1 MIASLRN
8 VYEIEVSLFGISRVD
23 QDVVTRK
30 HPDVPS
36 LRLQIND
43 GTDQA
48 ARPGARGQ
56 RSQGHHH
63 IRFSL

>member
-8 VYEIEVSLFGISRVD
+8 VYEIEVSLFGISRVG

-43 GTDQA
+43 GADQA
-48 ARPGARGQ
+48 ASTGARRQG
-56 RSQGHHH
+56 SQGYHH